1 MCVYFDTEYMVLMFL
16 ESLTNVAH
24 CIKELEMGEDKWC
37 RGKKQIGD
45 DGEV

>member
-1 MCVYFDTEYMVLMFL
+1 MYVYFDTEYMVLMFL

-45 DGEV
+45 DDEV